1 MNYFITIIGAG
12 PNGIYA
18 FNKCKKIFFDKDIL
32 LIEKHIIN
40 NIKSYPNILC
50 ILPLMNYVLMMKTK

>member
-32 LIEKHIIN
+32 LIEKNDIIN
-40 NIKSYPNILC
+40 NIKSYPNILWHS
-50 ILPLMNYVLMMKTK
+50 PFN